1 LYPWLKEAL
10 RMKSIIAIALSI
22 TWLIA
27 PLWVMPAAAQTAV
40 SYSAVNN
47 MAHDCYVAALTVAK
61 TGYRPMATDA
71 LSTCD
76 AALNSPLN
84 LLDRAATFDNRG
96 ILHDTTQN
104 WPAAW
109 SDFDASIRL
118 NPGLGDAWLNRG
130 VSLIR
135 MKERPEEALSNIQHG
150 VELGPSLPQVGYY
163 DLGVA
168 QQGLGHIPQAYD
180 AYKRALAV
188 DPTFAPAVEALKS
201 FRLVP
206 GA

>member
-1 LYPWLKEAL
+1 MKRSLQAAL
-10 RMKSIIAIALSI
+10 L
-22 TWLIA
+22 LCA
-27 PLWVMPAAAQTAV
+27 PLAICGAAVAQTAV

-47 MAHDCYVAALTVAK
+47 LAHDCYVAALTAAK
-61 TGYRPMATDA
+61 TGMRPIATDA

-84 LLDRAATFDNRG
+84 LRDRAATFDNRG
-96 ILHDTTQN
+96 ILHDTTQD
-104 WPAAW
+104 WSAAW

-118 NPGLGDAWLNRG
+118 NPELGDAWLNRG

-168 QQGLGHIPQAYD
+168 QQSLGHAAEAYA
-180 AYKRALAV
+180 AYKRALSV
-188 DPTFAPAVEALKS
+188 DPSFAPAAEALKN
-201 FRLVP
+201 FRVVP
-206 GA
+206 AGA